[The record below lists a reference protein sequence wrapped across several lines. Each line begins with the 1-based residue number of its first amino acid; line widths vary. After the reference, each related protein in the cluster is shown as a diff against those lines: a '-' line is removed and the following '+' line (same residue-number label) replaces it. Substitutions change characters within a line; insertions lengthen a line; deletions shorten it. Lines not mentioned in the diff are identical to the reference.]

1 MSLYDPLIFGKS
13 RLEKVVGL
21 EVVDHEDGSNI
32 ELFIQKEDGTI
43 ETKIEPN
50 KYWLLSD
57 KQVQRDWVRLKG
69 DLHYK
74 WGKQYTSRQDFQK
87 FRAIFKKNNDIY
99 NIWNAQE
106 AAMVKDG
113 YTLFK
118 NMKTSDVPVLAFDIE
133 TPGFEMDINSKV
145 LIIANTFKDHKGNI
159 TRKMFTYD
167 DYDSQAD
174 MLNAWCK
181 YVQEINPVII
191 CGHNIVSFD
200 LPYIQTVAE
209 LHGVELN
216 LGRNNTQIEFE
227 NRESKF
233 RKEGSQFINY
243 KKCKAFGRH
252 IIDTFFLA
260 IKYDVASRKYDSYG
274 LKNIIAQEGLEV
286 ENRQHYDASKI
297 AKNYMIPEEMVKI
310 KAYAEEDADDS
321 LALYDMMCPPF
332 FYMTQMIP
340 KPYQLIIESA
350 TGSQLNS
357 MMVRSYLQ
365 DKHSIPRA
373 SEAVEFEGAISF
385 GEPGVYQN
393 AVSYDIASLY
403 PSIMLQYNIH
413 SPEKDPRGHMAQLL
427 DVMRTERLKNKK
439 LGKETAR
446 LLLDHE
452 DYGANDLIEVGGGK
466 TYTKKQL
473 RALDLEIKETL
484 IEAVPFKQEQF
495 RKLAFIET
503 QAAEVQTRLR
513 AEVKELS
520 DEESPIAK
528 NFKELTESELF
539 QKITKQFPEAKAV
552 LPYLAGHALKSIHGK
567 RTPAIATTP
576 GKTPKA
582 KPPGN
587 PAGVGAA
594 PAKQADKGSS
604 DKLREQAVQSGS
616 REDLERYLVSRL

>member
-1 MSLYDPLIFGKS
+1 MNHYDPLIFGKNQ
-13 RLEKVVGL
+13 LEKVVGL

-32 ELFIQKEDGTI
+32 ELFIQNEDGTI

-50 KYWLLSD
+50 KYWILSD

-167 DYDSQAD
+167 DYNSQAD

-181 YVQEINPVII
+181 YVQDINPVII

-216 LGRNNTQIEFE
+216 LGRNNTPIEFE

-243 KKCKAFGRH
+243 KKCKVFGRH
-252 IIDTFFLA
+252 VIDTFFLA

-297 AKNYMIPEEMVKI
+297 AKNYMIPEEWDKI
-310 KAYAEEDADDS
+310 KRYAEFDGDDA
-321 LALYDMMCPPF
+321 LKLYEL
-332 FYMTQMIP
+332 MIP
-340 KPYQLIIESA
+340 AQFYSAQSIPKTIQAITESA
-350 TGSQLNS
+350 TGTQINAI
-357 MMVRSYLQ
+357 MVRSYLQ
-365 DKHSIPRA
+365 QMHSIPKA
-373 SEAVEFEGAISF
+373 SDVYNFKGAISYAL
-385 GEPGVYQN
+385 PGIYSNCVRWD
-393 AVSYDIASLY
+393 VSSLY
-403 PSIMLQYNIH
+403 PSIMRQYKVTPEGKDPNNNFNRLLTYLTLQRLENKQKAKETKNKYYRDLEQTQKILANSLYGFLGAPGLNFNYPKGAEYITAKGRELLKQAIFWA
-413 SPEKDPRGHMAQLL
+413 SGKEFIEKD
-427 DVMRTERLKNKK
+427 
-439 LGKETAR
+439 KEN
-446 LLLDHE
+446 
-452 DYGANDLIEVGGGK
+452 NDN
-466 TYTKKQL
+466 
-473 RALDLEIKETL
+473 D
-484 IEAVPFKQEQF
+484 
-495 RKLAFIET
+495 
-503 QAAEVQTRLR
+503 
-513 AEVKELS
+513 
-520 DEESPIAK
+520 
-528 NFKELTESELF
+528 
-539 QKITKQFPEAKAV
+539 
-552 LPYLAGHALKSIHGK
+552 
-567 RTPAIATTP
+567 
-576 GKTPKA
+576 
-582 KPPGN
+582 
-587 PAGVGAA
+587 
-594 PAKQADKGSS
+594 
-604 DKLREQAVQSGS
+604 
-616 REDLERYLVSRL
+616 

>member
-1 MSLYDPLIFGKS
+1 MSLYDPLIFGKNQ
-13 RLEKVVGL
+13 LEKVVGL

-297 AKNYMIPEEMVKI
+297 AKNYMIPEEWDKI
-310 KAYAEEDADDS
+310 KRYAEFDGDDA
-321 LALYDMMCPPF
+321 LKLYEL
-332 FYMTQMIP
+332 MIP
-340 KPYQLIIESA
+340 AYFYFSQSTAKTIQSVIESS
-350 TGSQLNS
+350 TGAPLNAIL
-357 MMVRSYLQ
+357 VRSYLQ
-365 DKHSIPRA
+365 KMHSIPKADEIDER
-373 SEAVEFEGAISF
+373 VEGGISF
-385 GEPGVYQN
+385 AVPGVYRN
-393 AVSYDIASLY
+393 MLKVDLKSAY
-403 PSIMLQYNIH
+403 PSQILRFKLFEEN
-413 SPEKDPRGHMAQLL
+413 KDPEANFYNMVRYF
-427 DVMRTERLKNKK
+427 TYERFDLKDKY
-439 LGKETAR
+439 KETKDR
-446 LLLDHE
+446 YYYD
-452 DYGANDLIEVGGGK
+452 
-466 TYTKKQL
+466 
-473 RALDLEIKETL
+473 
-484 IEAVPFKQEQF
+484 
-495 RKLAFIET
+495 
-503 QAAEVQTRLR
+503 
-513 AEVKELS
+513 
-520 DEESPIAK
+520 
-528 NFKELTESELF
+528 
-539 QKITKQFPEAKAV
+539 
-552 LPYLAGHALKSIHGK
+552 
-567 RTPAIATTP
+567 
-576 GKTPKA
+576 
-582 KPPGN
+582 
-587 PAGVGAA
+587 
-594 PAKQADKGSS
+594 
-604 DKLREQAVQSGS
+604 REQANKIVINSAYGLTNTSGLNFNS
-616 REDLERYLVSRL
+616 QRLASKITGETREVIDMALKWASGKDKVYWMRLFKEKIGEDPDETT